1 MTGWKILLKKTIFD
15 PFKFYFMKELETND
29 NGRRDFIKTVALAT
43 VATAA
48 CGTLASS
55 CSSKVAANEKVKL
68 LSPDGEIV
76 EIDSSYLNYQEHLA
90 IVSKLEARQG
100 IAGKKFV
107 MVVDLSRCKDA
118 RKCISACQKWHYRP
132 EDREW
137 LTVKLMRDS
146 ENAPPYWFPKQ
157 CFHCDNPPCVK
168 VCPVDATYKRQ
179 DGLVLIDNE
188 RCIGCK
194 FCMAAC
200 PYSTRV
206 FNWNEPEMPFD
217 IQHAVSNPETNIPA
231 KVGTVEKCDFC
242 PDRARVGLLPPCVEA
257 CPNGVFYFGDENED
271 TVSNGDE
278 TLGFKQLIT
287 DRAGYRFMEELG
299 TKPRVY
305 YLPPKDRQFPVE
317 RGYENLPENIKA
329 RYKDAMEGTEK

>member
-1 MTGWKILLKKTIFD
+1 MKQQEEDINENSRRGFLKTAA
-15 PFKFYFMKELETND
+15 
-29 NGRRDFIKTVALAT
+29 VAT
-43 VATAA
+43 VAATA
-48 CGTLASS
+48 CGSLACS
-55 CSSKVAANEKVKL
+55 CSSSKNEAPVGQKVKL

-76 EIDSSYLNYQEHLA
+76 EIDSAYLNHQEHMA
-90 IVSKLEARQG
+90 IVSKLEAREG
-100 IAGKKFV
+100 MAGKKFV
-107 MVVDLSRCKDA
+107 MVVDLSRCKNA
-118 RKCISACQKWHYRP
+118 RKCVAACQKWHYRP
-132 EDREW
+132 EETEW
-137 LTVKLMRDS
+137 LTVKLMQDS
-146 ENAPPYWFPKQ
+146 EKSAPYWFPKQ

-168 VCPVDATYKRQ
+168 VCPVDATFKRQ

-206 FNWNEPEMPFD
+206 FNWAEPSLSPAIAEL
-217 IQHAVSNPETNIPA
+217 QYSPETGIPA
-231 KVGTVEKCDFC
+231 KIGTVEKCDFC
-242 PDRARVGLLPPCVEA
+242 PDRSREGLLPPCVEA

-278 TLGFKQLIT
+278 TVSFSQLIK
-287 DRAGYRFMEELG
+287 DRAAYRFQEELG

-317 RGYENLPENIKA
+317 RGYEDLSDKLKA
-329 RYKDAMEGTEK
+329 RFKDAIEGKGHAE